1 MYEFLIISVFE
12 TLLKFSKSSFFLTVK
27 DQIIRINSM
36 SDNLEMY
43 ISLPE
48 TEINKN
54 YLKIKIISEENILE
68 TEMSAS
74 LFYDICLII
83 GIMDE
88 GFEESLNKLIFAKQ
102 TA

>member
-1 MYEFLIISVFE
+1 MYEILIILVFE
-12 TLLKFSKSSFFLTVK
+12 TLLKFSKSSLFLTVK
-27 DQIIRINSM
+27 DQVIRLSSESSNS
-36 SDNLEMY
+36 EMY

-48 TEINKN
+48 TETNKN

-74 LFYDICLII
+74 LFYDICLTI
-83 GIMDE
+83 GIMDD
-88 GFEESLNKLIFAKQ
+88 GFEEELNILISTKQ